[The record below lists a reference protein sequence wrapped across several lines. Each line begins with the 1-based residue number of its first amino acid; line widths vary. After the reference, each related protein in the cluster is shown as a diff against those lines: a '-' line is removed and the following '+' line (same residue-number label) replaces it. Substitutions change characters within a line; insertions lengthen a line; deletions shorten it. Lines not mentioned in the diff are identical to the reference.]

1 MITFDK
7 YTDIYQDDDI
17 DKGEFDSLLLNA
29 TTFLQSY
36 CEEFISQFKLKDKFE
51 DYGLNIDDAIIQ
63 QIHFSFENG
72 GDVIYSGQS
81 DMNVTQVS
89 TSGFSFSYGSG
100 GNEKITFFN
109 GIPVSPMAKM
119 LINKE
124 LRKKG
129 YLNRWV
135 YA

>member
-1 MITFDK
+1 MITFDQ
-7 YTDIYQDDDI
+7 YTDTFKEDDI
-17 DKGEFDSLLLNA
+17 DKGEFDSLLFNA
-29 TTFLQSY
+29 TTFLQAY
-36 CEEFISQFKLKDKFE
+36 CEEFISQFKLMDNFE
-51 DYGLNIDDAIIQ
+51 DYGLNIDDAIMQ
-63 QIHFSFENG
+63 QIHFSYENG
-72 GDVIYSGQS
+72 GIALYSGQS
-81 DMNVTQVS
+81 DMNIAQVS
-89 TSGFSFSYGSG
+89 TSGFSFSYGSS

-119 LINKE
+119 LIKKE

>member
-1 MITFDK
+1 MIKYDQYIETF
-7 YTDIYQDDDI
+7 DDDI

-29 TTFLQSY
+29 TTFLQNY

-51 DYGLNIDDAIIQ
+51 DYGLNIDDAIMQ

-72 GDVIYSGQS
+72 GTALYSGQS
-81 DMNVTQVS
+81 DMNIAQVS